1 MINIINSWREMVSSR
16 IADDKLQVYYSMIL
30 QEQPLGTWPPCNY
43 EILKQIFQPAYDKA
57 KGKLFKL
64 MK

>member
-1 MINIINSWREMVSSR
+1 MVSSR
-16 IADDKLQVYYSMIL
+16 IPDAKLQGYYSMIL
-30 QEQPLGTWPPCNY
+30 QERPVGTWPPCNY
-43 EILKQIFQPAYDKA
+43 EILKQILQPAYDNA